1 MKKTLILS
9 FVLVFFFAT
18 SNLFS
23 RELTF
28 NNDLNYKVIENF
40 ESDQTLNAEMEAAIP
55 PTLLVVTVGYAVIS
69 WTHHFTHVVE
79 QPIENGEVASVY
91 ELRQLD

>member
-9 FVLVFFFAT
+9 FVLVFSFAT

-23 RELTF
+23 RELNA
-28 NNDLNYKVIENF
+28 NNDLNYKVIENS
-40 ESDQTLNAEMEAAIP
+40 ESNQTLNAEMETAIP

-69 WTHHFTHVVE
+69 WTHHFTHIVE
-79 QPIENGEVASVY
+79 QPVENGEVSSVY